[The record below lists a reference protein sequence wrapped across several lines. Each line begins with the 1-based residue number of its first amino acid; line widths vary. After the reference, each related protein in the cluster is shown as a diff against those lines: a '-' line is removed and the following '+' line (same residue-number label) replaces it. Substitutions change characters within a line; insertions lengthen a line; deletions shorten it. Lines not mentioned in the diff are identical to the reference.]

1 MNYSLKFRYFS
12 DLKLENLTT
21 NASKSL
27 RNWDLSSLSKMY
39 ILTCIW
45 LWFYKQCHE
54 LAVQILTKLLIFEI
68 LYLLTGVLKLS
79 FYSQVW
85 PGCISIIP
93 GAMSFG
99 SISMEAH
106 TSLAIA
112 MNRIGGKSNTGEG
125 GENADRY
132 LNEDPQFNKRS
143 KIKQVCTNLWKEL
156 VTGTKLSHFS
166 WNMNYF

>member
-1 MNYSLKFRYFS
+1 MNFQIDKALKCWSLC
-12 DLKLENLTT
+12 LC
-21 NASKSL
+21 ASL
-27 RNWDLSSLSKMY
+27 
-39 ILTCIW
+39 
-45 LWFYKQCHE
+45 
-54 LAVQILTKLLIFEI
+54 
-68 LYLLTGVLKLS
+68 
-79 FYSQVW
+79 
-85 PGCISIIP
+85 

-143 KIKQVCTNLWKEL
+143 KIKQVGGSSSVLEFAVLNTESRDALN
-156 VTGTKLSHFS
+156 V
-166 WNMNYF
+166 